1 MRVIQITPAYK
12 PAYIYGGPTMSVAK
26 LCEALVGSET
36 LDKEIL
42 TDDQDETNNNQQTT
56 IKVEVEV
63 FTTTANGQDELNV
76 EVGKKV
82 NVDGVP
88 VNYFKR
94 LTKDHT
100 HFSPTLLWALYKEIK
115 EQRARSK
122 VLNPQ
127 HITHNS
133 QHITHNTQLIIH
145 IHSWWNLVAMLSCL
159 IAKIYSVPV
168 ILSPRGMLTHYTQ
181 NNRNSFF
188 KSALHVLMGKSLLKY
203 CHILASTDQEKLDV
217 LQIVKP
223 KSISILPNLVNLP
236 FTNWEPEIDF
246 LPVNEKRKTK
256 NEKSTTHIPFN
267 LLFLS
272 RINEIKG
279 LDILLEALAL
289 VEIKWQLTIAGKGEE
304 IYVDSL
310 KEKAKSLKINN
321 NIKWIGQVNNEDK
334 FELMAQHDLLILT
347 SYRESFANVI
357 IESLSMGTPVL
368 VSNEVGLSRYV
379 IEKRLGYVTTLK
391 TNHIAN
397 EIKTAYL
404 EKDNRQR
411 IRVDGP
417 RIIYND
423 FNTDILIQ
431 HYLKLYKEIT

>member
-1 MRVIQITPAYK
+1 
-12 PAYIYGGPTMSVAK
+12 
-26 LCEALVGSET
+26 
-36 LDKEIL
+36 
-42 TDDQDETNNNQQTT
+42 
-56 IKVEVEV
+56 
-63 FTTTANGQDELNV
+63 
-76 EVGKKV
+76 
-82 NVDGVP
+82 
-88 VNYFKR
+88 
-94 LTKDHT
+94 
-100 HFSPTLLWALYKEIK
+100 
-115 EQRARSK
+115 
-122 VLNPQ
+122 
-127 HITHNS
+127 
-133 QHITHNTQLIIH
+133 
-145 IHSWWNLVAMLSCL
+145 
-159 IAKIYSVPV
+159 
-168 ILSPRGMLTHYTQ
+168 
-181 NNRNSFF
+181 
-188 KSALHVLMGKSLLKY
+188 MGKSLLKY